1 MQDLDTGDLTHVSY
15 AFANVNTTTGEVY
28 LSDLWADIEK
38 TWPGDNSSEPGTNVY
53 GNLKQLYLRKKE
65 NRNLKTQL
73 AVGGWTYSPNFA
85 APVST
90 EAGRQ
95 MFAKS
100 AVTLVQDLGFD
111 GLDID
116 WEYPSSEQEAADFV
130 SLLRT
135 VREEL
140 DASTTRNKQNRF
152 LLSVAVSAGP
162 QHYSWLKMSEMDLY
176 LDHWSL
182 MAYDYVIASDN
193 LTAHQANLYKSKV
206 NLKSTPYNTDD
217 ALTAY
222 LGNGVPSTKI
232 VLGMPIYGRSVV
244 NSTGP
249 GTPAI
254 GDPNGSWE
262 AGVWD
267 YKVLPKAGA
276 TEFYDPN
283 LGAAYSFDNST
294 GNWITY
300 DTVSSVT
307 QKALYVGRRALGG
320 GMFWETSAD
329 KLRGQGSLISAF
341 AEVFGGGASLQ
352 TAENELSYPET
363 KYDNIRNQMSS

>member
-1 MQDLDTGDLTHVSY
+1 MTHVSY

-28 LSDLWADIEK
+28 LSDLWADIQK
-38 TWPGDNSSEPGTNVY
+38 TWLGDDSNEPGTNVY
-53 GNLKQLYLRKKE
+53 GNLKQLYLRKKQ

-85 APVST
+85 APAGT

-95 MFAKS
+95 RFAKS
-100 AVTLVQDLGFD
+100 AVALVQDLGFD

-116 WEYPSSEQEAADFV
+116 WEYPSSEKEAADFV

-140 DASTTRNKQNRF
+140 DASTSRNHQNRF
-152 LLSVAVSAGP
+152 LLSIAVSAGP
-162 QHYSWLKMSEMDLY
+162 QHYSSLDMSAMDPY

-182 MAYDYVIASDN
+182 MAYDYVVASDN
-193 LTAHQANLYKSKV
+193 LTAHQANLYASKV
-206 NLKSTPYNTDD
+206 DPKSTPYNTDD
-217 ALTAY
+217 AVTAY
-222 LGNGVPSTKI
+222 LDNGVPSAKI
-232 VLGMPIYGRSVV
+232 VLGIPIYGRSVV

-249 GTPAI
+249 GTRAVS
-254 GDPNGSWE
+254 DPNGSWE

-267 YKVLPKAGA
+267 YKALPKAGA
-276 TEFYDPN
+276 TEFYDPRI
-283 LGAAYSFDNST
+283 GAAYSFDNST

-300 DTVSSVT
+300 DTVFSVT
-307 QKALYVGRRALGG
+307 QKASYVGRRALGG

-329 KLRGQGSLISAF
+329 KPRGQGSLISAF
-341 AEVFGGGASLQ
+341 ADVFGGGASLQ
-352 TAENELSYPET
+352 AVGNELSYPES